1 MVTGRAD
8 ALAEDGAEW
17 LAALV
22 EELGVPRLGTY
33 GVRASDVGRVV
44 EQAKR
49 ASSMQ
54 GNPVALNEEELAAV
68 LGAAI

>member
-54 GNPVALNEEELAAV
+54 GNPVALNEEELAEV